1 MAPDATPRTAASEA
15 ITAWTPKL
23 YSDSVADFTRQVVTA
38 FSPTSPARARALIHA
53 FAKLASFADSVGIQ
67 LDPARVLHL
76 SVIERFLAT
85 AGMQLGPATRRT
97 VATNL
102 RAMRRRLI
110 EAGRPDPLALPR
122 EHAKAPYSPAQIDHY
137 LALAAAQPTVS
148 RTMRA
153 TALICLGAGAGL
165 TGTDLR
171 HVRGSDVRR
180 LHGGLIVT
188 VAGCHRRSVPVLARF
203 HGPLKPA
210 ADYAGEGFIVGGV
223 DRARKNITS
232 GLVASLAG
240 GIDLPPLDMRR
251 LRSTWLT
258 SVAEEIGLKAF
269 MDAAGVD
276 CSQTLGDI
284 VSSLP
289 PVDEAESVRLL
300 SGKR

>member
-1 MAPDATPRTAASEA
+1 
-15 ITAWTPKL
+15 
-23 YSDSVADFTRQVVTA
+23 
-38 FSPTSPARARALIHA
+38 
-53 FAKLASFADSVGIQ
+53 
-67 LDPARVLHL
+67 
-76 SVIERFLAT
+76 
-85 AGMQLGPATRRT
+85 T

-110 EAGRPDPLALPR
+110 EADRPDPLALPR
-122 EHAKAPYSPAQIDHY
+122 ERAKAPYSPGEIDHY
-137 LALAAAQPTVS
+137 LALAAAQPTLS
-148 RTMRA
+148 RAMRA

-165 TGTDLR
+165 TGVDLR

-188 VAGCHRRSVPVLARF
+188 VAGCHRRRVPVLARF

-258 SVAEEIGLKAF
+258 SVAETIGLHAF

-276 CSQTLGDI
+276 CSQRLGDI
-284 VSSLP
+284 VSHIA
-289 PVDEAESVRLL
+289 PVEEELAVRLL
-300 SGKR
+300 SGAK

>member
-1 MAPDATPRTAASEA
+1 MPSTNVVAAISSWE
-15 ITAWTPKL
+15 PK
-23 YSDSVADFTRQVVTA
+23 SASPVVAAFTRETVA
-38 FSPTSPARARALIHA
+38 ACDPASPARARALIHA
-53 FAKLASFADSVGIQ
+53 LAKLASFADSVGIQ

-110 EAGRPDPLALPR
+110 EADRPDPLALPR
-122 EHAKAPYSPAQIDHY
+122 ERAKAPYSPGEIDHY
-137 LALAAAQPTVS
+137 LALAAAQPTLS
-148 RTMRA
+148 RAMRA

-165 TGTDLR
+165 TGVDLR

-180 LHGGLIVT
+180 LHGGLVVT
-188 VAGCHRRSVPVLARF
+188 VAGCHRRRVPVLARF

-258 SVAEEIGLKAF
+258 SVAETIGLHAF

-276 CSQTLGDI
+276 CSQRLGDI
-284 VSSLP
+284 VSHIA
-289 PVDEAESVRLL
+289 PVEEELAVRLL
-300 SGKR
+300 SGAK